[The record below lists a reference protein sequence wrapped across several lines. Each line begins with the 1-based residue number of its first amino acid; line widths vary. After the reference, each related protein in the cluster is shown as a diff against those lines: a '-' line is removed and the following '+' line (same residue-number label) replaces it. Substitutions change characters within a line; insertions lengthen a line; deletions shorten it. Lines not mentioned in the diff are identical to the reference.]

1 VDDVFVVGS
10 TVRRD
15 YNKSWPNTY
24 LDGFEKSFI
33 VFMRFQILYLDERQN
48 LKLVGL
54 GFAEHKD
61 TERHLPL
68 WCYAVDWP

>member
-1 VDDVFVVGS
+1 
-10 TVRRD
+10 
-15 YNKSWPNTY
+15 
-24 LDGFEKSFI
+24 
-33 VFMRFQILYLDERQN
+33 MRFQILYLDERQN